1 MFDHLTLMNLQLY
14 VIQYKTIQE
23 YSTARYTSVLF
34 DNSTLII
41 PQFYVI
47 QHTTIQEYSTAGF
60 VAVLFYHNI
69 KKNKIPSNK
78 CNHNHQSFQ

>member
-1 MFDHLTLMNLQLY
+1 MNLQLY

-23 YSTARYTSVLF
+23 YSTAGYTSVLF

-78 CNHNHQSFQ
+78 RNHNHQSFQ

>member
-14 VIQYKTIQE
+14 VIQYK
-23 YSTARYTSVLF
+23 
-34 DNSTLII
+34 
-41 PQFYVI
+41 
-47 QHTTIQEYSTAGF
+47 TIQEYSTAGF

>member
-1 MFDHLTLMNLQLY
+1 MNLQLY
-14 VIQYKTIQE
+14 VIKYKTIQE
-23 YSTARYTSVLF
+23 YSTAGYTSVLF

-60 VAVLFYHNI
+60 VTVLFYHNI
-69 KKNKIPSNK
+69 KKKQNSLK
-78 CNHNHQSFQ
+78 